1 MYIIDDKN
9 LDFYYRILHALTG
22 RGVNC
27 IPFSD
32 IEVTEKSKP
41 VGTFIANVDQSFD
54 CVKNQEFLTFLKK
67 NKFKKALLLK
77 YGCSNFSY
85 KTHFNDGIIIVD
97 IPVEFNDDTNLSLFY
112 LHIFLELQK

>member
-27 IPFSD
+27 IPSSD
-32 IEVTEKSKP
+32 IEVTEKTKP
-41 VGTFIANVDQSFD
+41 FGTFIANVDQSFD
-54 CVKNQEFLTFLKK
+54 CSKDQGFLTFLKK

-77 YGCSNFSY
+77 YACSNFSY
-85 KTHFNDGIIIVD
+85 NTHLMVGSPLLIS
-97 IPVEFNDDTNLSLFY
+97 PLNLM
-112 LHIFLELQK
+112 ITQI